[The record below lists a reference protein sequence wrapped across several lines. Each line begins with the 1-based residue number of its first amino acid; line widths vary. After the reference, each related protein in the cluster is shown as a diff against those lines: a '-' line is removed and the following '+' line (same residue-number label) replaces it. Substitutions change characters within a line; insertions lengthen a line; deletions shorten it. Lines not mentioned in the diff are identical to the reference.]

1 MSEQKVVGKPKLTCK
16 SASAVMLLAVGVAQL
31 FITAIAHAGVSHSVL
46 DYNNPFA
53 KHAYPTAGPL
63 AKPIMWKA
71 GLWRVTEL
79 AEDARLPAIHTE
91 KMCINATDWRKEAL
105 YCGEGDGCKTKLAIR
120 SGVAPEVKQFGR
132 AVTYWDGE
140 VRTEAVTWITLRQ
153 PDATVAN
160 ISQGITLSHFIEE
173 RISTDT
179 VPTKSKSKS
188 KSKSPPIFVDKKR
201 TEYQWL
207 GQCPTGSL
215 NS

>member
-1 MSEQKVVGKPKLTCK
+1 MRKQKTAGKANFTRK
-16 SASAVMLLAVGVAQL
+16 SASAAMLMTTGVALL
-31 FITAIAHAGVSHSVL
+31 FITTITNAGMSTSVL

-53 KHAYPTAGPL
+53 KHVYPTTGPL

-71 GLWRVTEL
+71 GLWRVSEL

-91 KMCINATDWRKEAL
+91 KMCINATDWRKEVL
-105 YCGEGDGCKTKLAIR
+105 YCGEGDGCKTKLAFR
-120 SGVAPEVKQFGR
+120 SGGAPEVTQFGR

-140 VRTEAVTWITLRQ
+140 VRTEAVSWITLRQ
-153 PDATVAN
+153 PDAAVAD

-179 VPTKSKSKS
+179 VPTKSKP
-188 KSKSPPIFVDKKR
+188 KSPLIVVDKKR

-207 GQCPTGSL
+207 AQCPTGNL
-215 NS
+215 DK

>member
-1 MSEQKVVGKPKLTCK
+1 M
-16 SASAVMLLAVGVAQL
+16 
-31 FITAIAHAGVSHSVL
+31 
-46 DYNNPFA
+46 
-53 KHAYPTAGPL
+53 
-63 AKPIMWKA
+63 
-71 GLWRVTEL
+71 
-79 AEDARLPAIHTE
+79 
-91 KMCINATDWRKEAL
+91 
-105 YCGEGDGCKTKLAIR
+105 
-120 SGVAPEVKQFGR
+120 KQFGR